1 MEELLIAAVIIFVA
15 GFIQGIVGFGS
26 AMIAVSLLSV
36 YLDIKLVIP
45 LVALLSMIIVS
56 IITFQLRN
64 HFEYKKIHPLVIG
77 SLVGIPLGAYFLKNM
92 DGNIVRII
100 LGILLTTY
108 GIYQLVNKESRI
120 AIKKSTGYV
129 LGFFA
134 GILGGAFNTN
144 GPPAILYVVSQ
155 PWNPHQI
162 KVTLNSYF
170 FLCGILVIA
179 FHAISGLTTLKV
191 MQWFLIL
198 FPFLTIGTLLGSKLY
213 NRLNPEKFRKLIFI
227 FLLFM
232 GMGLMLKEV
241 V

>member
-1 MEELLIAAVIIFVA
+1 MEELLIAAVIVFVA

-108 GIYQLVNKESRI
+108 GIYQLLNLGCPNSGKAPLAFYRESDKNSGMKTRH
-120 AIKKSTGYV
+120 AM
-129 LGFFA
+129 
-134 GILGGAFNTN
+134 
-144 GPPAILYVVSQ
+144 VS
-155 PWNPHQI
+155 
-162 KVTLNSYF
+162 F
-170 FLCGILVIA
+170 
-179 FHAISGLTTLKV
+179 
-191 MQWFLIL
+191 
-198 FPFLTIGTLLGSKLY
+198 KLY
-213 NRLNPEKFRKLIFI
+213 TQ
-227 FLLFM
+227 
-232 GMGLMLKEV
+232 
-241 V
+241 